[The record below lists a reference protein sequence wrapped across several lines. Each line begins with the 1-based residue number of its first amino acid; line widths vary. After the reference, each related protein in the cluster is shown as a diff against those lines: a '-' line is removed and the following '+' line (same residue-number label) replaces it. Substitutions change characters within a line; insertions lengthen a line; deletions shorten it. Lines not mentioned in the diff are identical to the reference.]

1 MCVKDKDPLQVLLAA
16 LATIIR
22 CRSRADADAD
32 ALARTLYEVVVT
44 WQSLSSEA
52 FDALFEGDDFPF

>member
-1 MCVKDKDPLQVLLAA
+1 MKDKDPLQVLLAA

-22 CRSRADADAD
+22 CRPRADAD

-52 FDALFEGDDFPF
+52 YVPPLDSDDFPF